1 MDASLTFNSE
11 TLNTKVEFLVFF
23 KSCHCFDFV
32 HVTCFGLLFH
42 FIFFVASSL
51 IAFLC
56 FSCMFKS
63 VESDQKCQNVLLMQS
78 LSLECQQLPLLLVFL
93 QSLLHVFAQLF
104 LLITLV
110 LQLTDLRLVEG
121 LAKRTVGDSINFV
134 SPLGMEAGKE
144 TPSPLIST
152 PFKPQL

>member
-78 LSLECQQLPLLLVFL
+78 TVTSPPHIPPV
-93 QSLLHVFAQLF
+93 AAA
-104 LLITLV
+104 
-110 LQLTDLRLVEG
+110 RLCTAFSSHHTRPSAHGSASCRGSCKE
-121 LAKRTVGDSINFV
+121 DSWRFD
-134 SPLGMEAGKE
+134 
-144 TPSPLIST
+144 
-152 PFKPQL
+152 